1 MGSCPVIVITDYDWF
16 KEAMS
21 DDTFEDRSSLGAN
34 DDFFRPDKNGQR
46 KGETTHQSL
55 MNALIQSA
63 KVFGP
68 AMRAGASRRFK
79 PHFTTHWNCHFRD
92 KAFAD

>member
-1 MGSCPVIVITDYDWF
+1 MGSCPVIVITDYDLF

-46 KGETTHQSL
+46 KGETTHQL
-55 MNALIQSA
+55 
-63 KVFGP
+63 
-68 AMRAGASRRFK
+68 
-79 PHFTTHWNCHFRD
+79 
-92 KAFAD
+92 